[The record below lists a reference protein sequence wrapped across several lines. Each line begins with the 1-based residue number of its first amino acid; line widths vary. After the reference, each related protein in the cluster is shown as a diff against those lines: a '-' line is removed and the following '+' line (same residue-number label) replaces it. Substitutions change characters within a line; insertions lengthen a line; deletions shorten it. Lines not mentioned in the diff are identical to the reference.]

1 MVGFHAPQMVTRV
14 WQGSGCGDST
24 WDLIVPKRRKIEEI
38 WVELSLVPICFAKIR
53 RCKSLNTEGPH
64 KDNRSTLRLSTGY
77 QTPEVENPYS
87 RYDILES
94 LVANSLW
101 VEVGA

>member
-1 MVGFHAPQMVTRV
+1 MVGFHVPQMMTGV
-14 WQGSGCGDST
+14 WQGSGCGDSS
-24 WDLIVPKRRKIEEI
+24 WDLIVPKRREIEEI

-53 RCKSLNTEGPH
+53 RCRSLDTEGPH
-64 KDNRSTLRLSTGY
+64 KDNY

>member
-1 MVGFHAPQMVTRV
+1 MNP
-14 WQGSGCGDST
+14 S
-24 WDLIVPKRRKIEEI
+24 
-38 WVELSLVPICFAKIR
+38 LSLKIR
-53 RCKSLNTEGPH
+53 RDGRRCRQGPH
-64 KDNRSTLRLSTGY
+64 KGNY

-101 VEVGA
+101 VNIICLVPPLLGLGGLIFSILV